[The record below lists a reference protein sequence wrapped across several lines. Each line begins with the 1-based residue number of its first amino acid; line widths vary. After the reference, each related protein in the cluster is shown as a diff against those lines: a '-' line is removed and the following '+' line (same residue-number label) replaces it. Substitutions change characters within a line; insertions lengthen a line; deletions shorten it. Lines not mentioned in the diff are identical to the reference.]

1 MFKITLYQKRLISL
15 IGTQLENNGK
25 TKAGK
30 EFHELA
36 GCFNHKSIYY
46 KRMKKKP
53 KQVKVS

>member
-46 KRMKKKP
+46 KRMKKKT
-53 KQVKVS
+53 